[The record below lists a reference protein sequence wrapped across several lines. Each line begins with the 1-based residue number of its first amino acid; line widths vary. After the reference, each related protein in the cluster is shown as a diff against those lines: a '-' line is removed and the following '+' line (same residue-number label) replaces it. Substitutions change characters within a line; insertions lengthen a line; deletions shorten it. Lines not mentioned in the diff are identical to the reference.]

1 MKRLYIVYF
10 RTMVDSPEVTIECA
24 TTSRFLAERALLQA
38 KRQEEEWMADEDED
52 SGNWAEACIRKF
64 DNMPDTLKEG
74 DTIHVVVNT
83 RWEEEVDTWINA
95 FVRKDEATNL
105 ADYYKQ
111 WYLADYPGLTPF
123 DEDET
128 IEEAT
133 HLEDPDVAVDIYV
146 DIQSVTLQ

>member
-1 MKRLYIVYF
+1 MQRLNVVYF

-24 TTSRFLAERALLQA
+24 TTSRLLAERALLQA

-52 SGNWAEACIRKF
+52 SGNWAEACIRTF
-64 DNMPDTLKEG
+64 EVPGSLKEG
-74 DTIHVVVNT
+74 DTINLVVLT
-83 RWEEEVDTWINA
+83 EWYEEVTTNIYPLI
-95 FVRKDEATNL
+95 RKDDAETMAQVIKR
-105 ADYYKQ
+105 DYLEQ
-111 WYLADYPGLTPF
+111 YPGLTPF